1 MQYSLFGKAIFFN
14 KNKARYLIN
23 SLHNHL
29 CRSNPGWRSN
39 PFDDFH
45 ENLKVPGNNG
55 IMTGWHWGGTLGFV
69 SPRNDVSLKAQVFLP
84 KQILFQTSPQQNS
97 QLSHRWPLT
106 SFAEVFPKFLS
117 LSGTPCWLHGGS
129 LQRFCLAAPTTRC
142 QCCVCG
148 KDAKNL
154 EVLYHAFTWPGE
166 KVGVG
171 VLFLGG
177 GFK

>member
-1 MQYSLFGKAIFFN
+1 MQYSLFGRQFFSTKTRRVTYSIPSTTTSIFL
-14 KNKARYLIN
+14 YLKMI
-23 SLHNHL
+23 SLCL
-29 CRSNPGWRSN
+29 S
-39 PFDDFH
+39 
-45 ENLKVPGNNG
+45 L
-55 IMTGWHWGGTLGFV
+55 
-69 SPRNDVSLKAQVFLP
+69 SLKAQVFLP

-106 SFAEVFPKFLS
+106 SFEEVFPKFLS

-148 KDAKNL
+148 EDAKNL

-171 VLFLGG
+171 VVFLGG